1 MIRNFNDKD
10 TQRFFEG
17 NRVKK
22 FQQIERQAVR
32 RLAILD
38 NAETLGDL
46 VNLPSNRLESLS
58 GNRAGR
64 YSIRIS
70 KQWRICFRWTLQGPS
85 EVEITDYH

>member
-1 MIRNFNDKD
+1 VIRNFNDKD